1 MDAGQGP
8 ARGGT
13 AGRWPA
19 APSVPTVRSPMVPG
33 PRSTRM
39 DPAREQALVARARA
53 DAAAF
58 GELYDFYLPRIHGF
72 IARRVA
78 DREVTED
85 LTATTFERALGAVRR
100 DDFRN
105 DAFGGFLYR
114 VAANAIV
121 DHARRS
127 RHTVPLGRRAS
138 DYDDDSGDG
147 RSAGR
152 DDDGIGDETATRAFA
167 AALDRDVLRQAILR
181 LPDAHRRV
189 IVLKFLDGLEPD
201 ELATALGC
209 SRSTLAVKLHRAL
222 RALRGAMAMETTD
235 AA

>member
-1 MDAGQGP
+1 
-8 ARGGT
+8 
-13 AGRWPA
+13 
-19 APSVPTVRSPMVPG
+19 MVPG
-33 PRSTRM
+33 PNTTRM

-72 IARRVA
+72 IARRVG
-78 DREVTED
+78 DRAVTED
-85 LTATTFERALGAVRR
+85 LTASTFERALGAVRR

-114 VAANAIV
+114 VASNAIV

-138 DYDDDSGDG
+138 DYDDEAAGGRPEANEVDG
-147 RSAGR
+147 V
-152 DDDGIGDETATRAFA
+152 GDETATRAFA
-167 AALDRDVLRQAILR
+167 AALDREVIRQAILG
-181 LPDAHRRV
+181 LPDVHRRV

-201 ELATALGC
+201 ELAAALGC

-222 RALRGAMAMETTD
+222 RAMRGAMALETID